1 MYILIVDDDL
11 VLGRNLARALRSVFD
26 EEIEVFTAQNGGDAL
41 LTIAENPIEDLMMVV
56 TNFGL
61 PGMTGTE
68 LAQHV
73 KEQWPEAG
81 PIFILWTKKIVPD
94 VVSELFGMIREKNP
108 DVEGFA
114 RSAKMMAT
122 RH

>member
-1 MYILIVDDDL
+1 
-11 VLGRNLARALRSVFD
+11 
-26 EEIEVFTAQNGGDAL
+26 
-41 LTIAENPIEDLMMVV
+41 MVV

>member
-1 MYILIVDDDL
+1 MYILIVDDD
-11 VLGRNLARALRSVFD
+11 VALGRNLARALRSAFD

-41 LTIAENPIEDLMMVV
+41 LAIAENPIEDLMMVV

-61 PGMTGTE
+61 PGMTGGE

-81 PIFILWTKKIVPD
+81 PIFILWTKKIVPE
-94 VVSELFGMIREKNP
+94 VVSDLFRMIREKNP
-108 DVEGFA
+108 DIEGFA
-114 RSAKMMAT
+114 RSARTMTA
-122 RH
+122 HH